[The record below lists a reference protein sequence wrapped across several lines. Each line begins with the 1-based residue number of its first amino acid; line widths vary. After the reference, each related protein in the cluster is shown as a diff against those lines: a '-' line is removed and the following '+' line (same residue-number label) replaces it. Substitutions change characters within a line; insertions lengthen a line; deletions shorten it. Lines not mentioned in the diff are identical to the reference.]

1 MGGLMIGLII
11 LSAIGFVLAVIGALF
26 NLNILNVS
34 PEGFSNA
41 SNNLA
46 LIAIALAVCLKKE
59 KN

>member
-11 LSAIGFVLAVIGALF
+11 LSAIGFALAVIGALF